1 MTRPILTVL
10 AGAVLAVGLAAP
22 AASAGLDGEK
32 LFKRKCGACHFV
44 TDKKK
49 LGPGLAGVFGRTAG
63 TFKPFNYSR
72 SMKAAGR
79 ADPPLVWSAE
89 TIDAYLENPKQYIPK
104 NKMALRPIRKAEERA
119 AIIKY
124 MEQATAAQ

>member
-1 MTRPILTVL
+1 MTRPILTIL
-10 AGAVLAVGLAAP
+10 AGAVLVTGLAAP
-22 AASAGLDGEK
+22 VVAAELDGEK
-32 LFKRKCGACHFV
+32 QFKRKCGACHFV

-49 LGPGLAGVFGRTAG
+49 LGPGLAGIFGRTAG

-89 TIDAYLENPKQYIPK
+89 TIDAYLANPKEYIPK
-104 NKMALRPIRKAEERA
+104 NKMSLRPIRKAEERA

>member
-1 MTRPILTVL
+1 MARPILTVI
-10 AGAVLAVGLAAP
+10 ARAVLAFGITAP
-22 AASAGLDGEK
+22 ADSAGFDGEK

-44 TDKKK
+44 TNKKK

-72 SMKAAGR
+72 AMKAAGR
-79 ADPPLVWSAE
+79 TNPPLVWSTQ
-89 TIDAYLENPKQYIPK
+89 TIDAYLTNPKQYIPT
-104 NKMALRPIRKAEERA
+104 NKMSLRPIRKPEERA
-119 AIIKY
+119 AILTY

>member
-1 MTRPILTVL
+1 MTRPLFTAFASAAL
-10 AGAVLAVGLAAP
+10 AAGLATP
-22 AASAGLDGEK
+22 AAAADVDGEK
-32 LFKRKCGACHFV
+32 QFKRKCGACHFV
-44 TDKKK
+44 TEKKK

-72 SMKAAGR
+72 AMKAAGR

-89 TIDAYLENPKQYIPK
+89 TIDAYLANPKEYIPK
-104 NKMALRPIRKAEERA
+104 NKMALRPIRKPEERA

>member
-1 MTRPILTVL
+1 MSRMILTVL
-10 AGAVLAVGLAAP
+10 ASAVLAAGLASP
-22 AASAGLDGEK
+22 AVAELDGEK
-32 LFKRKCGACHFV
+32 LFKRKCGACHV
-44 TDKKK
+44 MTEKKK
-49 LGPGLAGVFGRTAG
+49 LGPGLAGIFGRTAG

-72 SMKAAGR
+72 AMKKAGR

-89 TIDAYLENPKQYIPK
+89 AIDAYIANPKEYLPK
-104 NKMALRPIRKAEERA
+104 NKMALRPIRKAGERA